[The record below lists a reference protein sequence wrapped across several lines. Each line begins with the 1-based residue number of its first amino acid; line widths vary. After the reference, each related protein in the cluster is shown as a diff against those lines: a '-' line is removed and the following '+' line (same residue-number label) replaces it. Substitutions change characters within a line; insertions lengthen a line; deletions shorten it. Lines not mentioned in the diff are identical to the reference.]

1 MTKRTYEKGNKIMQ
15 KKLDKL
21 IFLMEIIS
29 ELKTKLRPEDTGHIH
44 TTISTL
50 ENMVEETREKILG
63 ETKSASSN

>member
-1 MTKRTYEKGNKIMQ
+1 MQ
-15 KKLDKL
+15 KQLDKL
-21 IFLMEIIS
+21 IFLMETIA

>member
-1 MTKRTYEKGNKIMQ
+1 MQ

-63 ETKSASSN
+63 ETKSACSN

>member
-1 MTKRTYEKGNKIMQ
+1 MQ

-63 ETKSASSN
+63 ETKSAGRN